1 MACLADP
8 AGCGNTYVWI
18 FTARDIHVDAPIR
31 PFGLASVIRFGPQVI
46 YPDFL
51 RLRLD
56 LYQFRLESDLI
67 QVKVSSFQQVYL
79 REVSLRGI
87 PALKTDLLKKYS
99 GPVPRYTSYPTAPQ
113 LNASIGAGEYALWLD
128 EIAPG
133 TAVSL
138 YVHIPYCDRL
148 CWFCACHTKQTLR
161 YEPIAAYL
169 RSLKDE
175 IDMVAQLI
183 PEARITALHLG
194 GGSPTMLKPG
204 DMIGLIGH
212 LKTRFRF
219 EADASISVEMDPNDL
234 DEARYEAL
242 AEIGLTRASL
252 GVQDFDPVV
261 QQAINRLQ
269 TFEQTRGV
277 VDAVRARGV
286 RSVNCDL
293 LYGLPHQTLASLE
306 CTVSNIVT
314 LDPDRIALFGYAH
327 VPWMKKHQTMI
338 PEETLPDA
346 AERFR
351 QMGHAAAM
359 LCAAGY
365 QPVGID
371 HFARV
376 DDGLAVAAREGRLHR
391 NFQGYTEDEAP
402 VLIGLGASSIGR
414 LPQGYV
420 QNMPATGEYQRMV
433 DAGGLAVVRGIALS
447 DDDRLRG
454 HVIERLM
461 CDFRFSF
468 RDLRAKFG
476 AAAEPL
482 ITEARQIAALDQDG
496 LCAVEA
502 DGFCVTETGKVFSRV
517 VSSWFDAHLGQ
528 AKGRHSI
535 AV

>member
-1 MACLADP
+1 
-8 AGCGNTYVWI
+8 
-18 FTARDIHVDAPIR
+18 
-31 PFGLASVIRFGPQVI
+31 
-46 YPDFL
+46 
-51 RLRLD
+51 
-56 LYQFRLESDLI
+56 
-67 QVKVSSFQQVYL
+67 VK
-79 REVSLRGI
+79 EI
-87 PALKTDLLKKYS
+87 PALKTDLLQKYS

-133 TAVSL
+133 SAVSL

-169 RSLKDE
+169 RSLKSE

-194 GGSPTMLKPG
+194 GGSPTMLKPE
-204 DMIGLIGH
+204 DMIDLVGH
-212 LKTRFRF
+212 LKARFRF
-219 EADASISVEMDPNDL
+219 DADASISVEMDPNDL

-242 AEIGLTRASL
+242 SEIGLTRASL

-269 TFEQTRGV
+269 TFEQTKDV

-293 LYGLPHQTLASLE
+293 LYGLPHQTLKSLE
-306 CTVSNIVT
+306 RTVSDILT

-338 PEETLPDA
+338 AEETLPDA

-351 QMGHAAAM
+351 QMSHAAAM
-359 LCAAGY
+359 LRAAGY

-371 HFARV
+371 HFAKV

-391 NFQGYTEDEAP
+391 NFQGYAEDEAP

-414 LPQGYV
+414 LPRVTCRTYPRRASISAWPT
-420 QNMPATGEYQRMV
+420 PA
-433 DAGGLAVVRGIALS
+433 GLPW
-447 DDDRLRG
+447 
-454 HVIERLM
+454 
-461 CDFRFSF
+461 C
-468 RDLRAKFG
+468 
-476 AAAEPL
+476 
-482 ITEARQIAALDQDG
+482 AALR
-496 LCAVEA
+496 
-502 DGFCVTETGKVFSRV
+502 FPTMTGYG
-517 VSSWFDAHLGQ
+517 AM
-528 AKGRHSI
+528 
-535 AV
+535 

>member
-1 MACLADP
+1 MK
-8 AGCGNTYVWI
+8 
-18 FTARDIHVDAPIR
+18 
-31 PFGLASVIRFGPQVI
+31 
-46 YPDFL
+46 
-51 RLRLD
+51 
-56 LYQFRLESDLI
+56 E
-67 QVKVSSFQQVYL
+67 
-79 REVSLRGI
+79 I

-133 TAVSL
+133 SAVSL

-169 RSLKDE
+169 RSLKSE
-175 IDMVAQLI
+175 IDIVAQLI
-183 PEARITALHLG
+183 PEVRITALHLG
-194 GGSPTMLKPG
+194 GGSPTMLKPE
-204 DMIGLIGH
+204 DMIDLVGH
-212 LKTRFRF
+212 LKARFRF
-219 EADASISVEMDPNDL
+219 DADASISVEMDPNDL

-242 AEIGLTRASL
+242 SEIGLTRASL

-269 TFEQTRGV
+269 TFEQTKDV

-293 LYGLPHQTLASLE
+293 LYGLPHQTLKSLE
-306 CTVSNIVT
+306 RTVSDILT

-338 PEETLPDA
+338 AEETLPDA

-351 QMGHAAAM
+351 QMSHAAAM

-371 HFARV
+371 HFAKI

-420 QNMPATGEYQRMV
+420 QNIPATGEYQRMA
-433 DAGGLAVVRGIALS
+433 DDGGLAAVRGIALS

-468 RDLRAKFG
+468 RDLRQKFG

-482 ITEARQIAALDQDG
+482 ISQARRVAAMDQDG
-496 LCAVEA
+496 LCAVET
-502 DGFCVTETGKVFSRV
+502 GCFCITESGKVLSRV
-517 VSSWFDAHLGQ
+517 VASWFDAYLTEG
-528 AKGRHSI
+528 KGRHSI

>member
-1 MACLADP
+1 M
-8 AGCGNTYVWI
+8 
-18 FTARDIHVDAPIR
+18 
-31 PFGLASVIRFGPQVI
+31 
-46 YPDFL
+46 
-51 RLRLD
+51 
-56 LYQFRLESDLI
+56 
-67 QVKVSSFQQVYL
+67 
-79 REVSLRGI
+79 
-87 PALKTDLLKKYS
+87 KTDLLQKYS

-113 LNASIGAGEYALWLD
+113 FNASLGAGEYALWLD
-128 EIAPG
+128 EIPAG

-148 CWFCACHTKQTLR
+148 CWFCACHTKQTFR

-169 RSLKDE
+169 KSLKNE

-194 GGSPTMLKPG
+194 GGSPTMLKPK
-204 DMIGLIGH
+204 DMIGLVDH
-212 LKTRFRF
+212 LKACLRFDD
-219 EADASISVEMDPNDL
+219 DASISVEMDPNDL
-234 DEARYEAL
+234 DAARYEAL
-242 AEIGLTRASL
+242 SEIGLTRASL

-261 QQAINRLQ
+261 QQAINRVQ
-269 TFEQTRGV
+269 TFEQTKGV

-293 LYGLPHQTLASLE
+293 LYGLPYQTLKSLE
-306 CTVSNIVT
+306 RTVSDILT

-338 PEETLPDA
+338 SEASLPDA

-351 QMGHAAAM
+351 QMSHAAAI
-359 LCAAGY
+359 LRAAGY

-402 VLIGLGASSIGR
+402 VLIGLGASAIGR

-420 QNMPATGEYQRMV
+420 QNMPATGEYQRMA

-447 DDDRLRG
+447 DEDRLRG

-476 AAAEPL
+476 AAAETL
-482 ITEARQIAALDQDG
+482 IAEAKRIAAMDQDG
-496 LCAVEA
+496 LSAVEA
-502 DGFCVTETGKVFSRV
+502 DCFCITEAGKAFSRV
-517 VSSWFDAHLGQ
+517 VASRFDAYLGE